1 MPSKRL
7 EMNAPEIGKRV
18 CELRKRRQMTQEE
31 LAELCDLSIPSI
43 GHIERGE
50 KAPSLRAAIAMC
62 RVFNV
67 SLDAL
72 VLGSVDA
79 VCDRERCPIYAELMN
94 LITQFDRK
102 NGSEY
107 ILYEGTQTPDP

>member
-1 MPSKRL
+1 MPRRKL
-7 EMNAPEIGKRV
+7 DMNALEIGKRIR
-18 CELRKRRQMTQEE
+18 ELRKRRRMSQEE
-31 LAELCDLSIPSI
+31 LAELCDLSTSLI

-50 KAPSLRAAIAMC
+50 KAPSLRTAIAMC
-62 RVFNV
+62 HVFNV

-72 VLGSVDA
+72 VLGRADV

-94 LITQFDRK
+94 LITQFDRE

-107 ILYEGTQTPDP
+107 ILYEKTQMP